1 MHLKKSF
8 SNGSVTEE
16 TKDVLL
22 CDGKIHL
29 SLVQQLFDLPVIEM
43 KHGSSWIVLTAD
55 KDGFVPL
62 IFRATQEI
70 IIRDGSDSSEV
81 CGGHSYKKNI
91 PMRPPSRV
99 T

>member
-1 MHLKKSF
+1 MHMKKSF

-43 KHGSSWIVLTAD
+43 KHGMFFLFLLS
-55 KDGFVPL
+55 GFTWDV
-62 IFRATQEI
+62 
-70 IIRDGSDSSEV
+70 
-81 CGGHSYKKNI
+81 
-91 PMRPPSRV
+91 
-99 T
+99 